1 MNVINTEHHAR
12 ARIFNVNRGDE
23 MNKKLTYSI
32 QQVAEMT
39 GLSKQ
44 VIRKWEDRYGIITP
58 QRLDN
63 GYRIYS
69 PEEVALLKKIIKLKM
84 ILMA

>member
-1 MNVINTEHHAR
+1 MYNIDKHFVVLLNEKKKQARKEVITLDKR
-12 ARIFNVNRGDE
+12 
-23 MNKKLTYSI
+23 LTYTI

-44 VIRKWEDRYGIITP
+44 VIRKWEDRYSIIQP
-58 QRLDN
+58 ERLEN

-69 PEEVALLKKIIKLKM
+69 SEEVALLKKVV
-84 ILMA
+84 

>member
-1 MNVINTEHHAR
+1 MLNEKKKQARKEVITLDKR
-12 ARIFNVNRGDE
+12 
-23 MNKKLTYSI
+23 LTYTI

-44 VIRKWEDRYGIITP
+44 VIRKWEDRYSIIQP
-58 QRLDN
+58 ERLEN

-69 PEEVALLKKIIKLKM
+69 REEVALLKKVVQYSNKLCHPY
-84 ILMA
+84 